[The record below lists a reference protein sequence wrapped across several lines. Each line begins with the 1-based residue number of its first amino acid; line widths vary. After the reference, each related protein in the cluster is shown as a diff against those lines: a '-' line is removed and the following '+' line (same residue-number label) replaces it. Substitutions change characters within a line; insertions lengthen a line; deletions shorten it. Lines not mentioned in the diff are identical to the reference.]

1 MAEDKRINVA
11 YRLHTLLAAAAAH
24 SPQTTEI
31 QVLAQVF
38 KVQHLSGRPLKQ
50 AVAKGVELIF
60 EQLDRMVEQL
70 QSLHHPKDSYNEI
83 VTTIDS
89 VLAPEYLNHPWQ
101 ENRIRLEKI
110 LLPLNIMANWL
121 PDEEKLIGNTEF
133 ETICE
138 ELNKLEQSLAD
149 KGVSPEVR
157 IFVKRQIDVI
167 QKAIWEYKFRGARSF
182 ENAMVET
189 FRDYA
194 NSNITVE
201 HENDPPMQKVAHI
214 WKRIKQ
220 IMDTTIKTQGALN
233 AVQKIYQLA
242 ENAGLHHHL
251 K

>member
-1 MAEDKRINVA
+1 M
-11 YRLHTLLAAAAAH
+11 HTLLAAAAAH
-24 SPQTTEI
+24 SPQTTQI

-38 KVQHLSGRPLKQ
+38 KVQHLSDRALKQ

-70 QSLHHPKDSYNEI
+70 QSLHHPEDSYHAI
-83 VTTIDS
+83 VATIDI
-89 VLAPEYLNHPWQ
+89 VLGPEYLNQQWQ
-101 ENRIRLEKI
+101 DNRIRIEKI

-121 PDEEKLIGNTEF
+121 PDEEKLIDHVEF

-149 KGVSPEVR
+149 KEVSPEVR
-157 IFVKRQIDVI
+157 IFVKRQISVI
-167 QKAIWEYKFRGARSF
+167 HKAIWEYKFRGARSF

-194 NSNITVE
+194 NSNIAAE
-201 HENDPPMQKVAHI
+201 HETDLPMRKVAHI
-214 WKRIKQ
+214 WQRIKQ
-220 IMDTTIKTQGALN
+220 MMDATIKTQGALS
-233 AVQKIYQLA
+233 AVQKIYELA